1 MKPLYFLTSALLTTS
16 LLTGCGNGDGDDL
29 DQFIRDAGKDMQ
41 LKIKPLPEMKSYFS
55 FEFNADGE
63 LEDPFKSKQ
72 NSAHVGVKGPDFDR
86 AKEPMEQYPVESI
99 KYVGMIQRSGLTFA
113 LLQTPD
119 NTVQQVEVGNFIG
132 QDFGVVTAIKDSE
145 ISLKEMVQDASTGGW
160 VEQINAIALQE

>member
-1 MKPLYFLTSALLTTS
+1 MKLFNSLLTTLCLS
-16 LLTGCGNGDGDDL
+16 VLLTGCGSSGEDDL

-63 LEDPFKSKQ
+63 LDDPFKSKQ
-72 NSAHVGVKGPDFDR
+72 SSAQVGVMGPNFDR

-119 NTVQQVEVGNFIG
+119 NTVQRVEVGNFVG

-145 ISLKEMVQDASTGGW
+145 VSLKEMIQDASSGNW